1 MTPDF
6 ETLEKNLIDVIK
18 ESHIKLG
25 YTNNSIG
32 IFYPPSSL
40 GNMLNAPCAVSA
52 LKRTLAEF
60 CKFENQRIGEVSVSY
75 YPDDD
80 RFGITVSAKAVT
92 FIHENI
98 PDPQFLKDFISN
110 IHSCRSI
117 EDITVI
123 FKRYSDKVCCEHIES
138 EEFDYLIYFA
148 DGIPDDYR
156 YCIQFEMGHASY
168 HRFTQSDFDEL
179 GIF

>member
-6 ETLEKNLIDVIK
+6 EALEKNLIDVIK

-40 GNMLNAPCAVSA
+40 GNMLKVPFEVSE
-52 LKRTLAEF
+52 LKKTLSDF
-60 CKFENQRIGEVSVSY
+60 CEFENQRIGEVSVSY
-75 YPDDD
+75 YPDDN
-80 RFGITVSAKAVT
+80 RFGITVSAQAVG

-117 EDITVI
+117 EDITEI

-138 EEFDYLIYFA
+138 EEFDYLLYFA